1 MHKNPLTGFKSIQQK
16 WFYAPESI
24 PQNTLDLEAISQN
37 TLDLREINIRN
48 QFEESVGINTTSITQ
63 CSNKENCN
71 SHQINKWDSYL
82 SWNKLV
88 RHVAL
93 LVKIKQNWVNSKR
106 KSNNKVEFSRLSLDE
121 IQNAK
126 TILSK
131 VAQLESYPE
140 EYNQLQYNKAIPKNS
155 SLLPFKPFM
164 HESLI
169 RVGGCIKHEDL
180 PFSIND

>member
-1 MHKNPLTGFKSIQQK
+1 M
-16 WFYAPESI
+16 
-24 PQNTLDLEAISQN
+24 
-37 TLDLREINIRN
+37 
-48 QFEESVGINTTSITQ
+48 
-63 CSNKENCN
+63 
-71 SHQINKWDSYL
+71 

-106 KSNNKVEFSRLSLDE
+106 KSNNKVEFNRLSLDE

-140 EYNQLQYNKAIPKNS
+140 EYNQLKYNKAIHKNS

-169 RVGGCIKHEDL
+169 RVGGRIKHEDL